1 MRKLA
6 LVLEYEGTQFHG
18 FQKQPQ
24 ARTVQ
29 GALER
34 VLFQITGAAVSTT
47 GASRTD
53 AGVHAQEQVVSLAT
67 SSVLSCRT
75 LVLALNFYLPADLV
89 VRGVWDVD
97 EAFDARRSAAS
108 REYGY
113 TILNRAVRSPL
124 EGRFA
129 YLVRDNLDVDA
140 MDRAVQALVGEHD
153 FASFT
158 SPQAAR
164 EARTTVRLVLR
175 AAVRREGDRVL
186 VELEGS
192 GFLPQQVRRTMG
204 ALLRVGKGQLTGGG
218 FQEMVEAPRPGA
230 AGLGVPP
237 HGLCLT
243 AVRYSP
249 KIACRTDRGRV
260 AAHDTVLAI
269 VGQRT
274 QAVSS

>member
-29 GALER
+29 GELER
-34 VLFQITGAAVSTT
+34 ALFQITGAAVSTT

-75 LVLALNFYLPADLV
+75 LVSALNFYLAADLV

-108 REYGY
+108 REYRY
-113 TILNRAVRSPL
+113 TILNRVVRSPL

-129 YLVRDNLDVDA
+129 YLVWDNLDVDA
-140 MDRAVQALVGEHD
+140 MDRAVEALMGEHD

-164 EARTTVRLVLR
+164 EARTTVRRVLR
-175 AAVRREGDRVL
+175 AGVRRESNRTL

-192 GFLPQQVRRTMG
+192 GFLPQQVRRTVG
-204 ALLRVGKGQLTGGG
+204 ALLRLGRGQLTGRG
-218 FQEMVEAPRPGA
+218 FQELVEAPRPGA
-230 AGLGVPP
+230 AGPGVPP

-249 KIACRTDRGRV
+249 EIACRTAWGRV
-260 AAHDTVLAI
+260 AEHAMALAT
-269 VGQRT
+269 VGQRDPG
-274 QAVSS
+274 

>member
-29 GALER
+29 GELER
-34 VLFQITGAAVSTT
+34 VLFRITGAAVSTT

-53 AGVHAQEQVVSLAT
+53 AGVHAQGQVVSLAT

-89 VRGVWDVD
+89 VPDVWDVD
-97 EAFDARRSAAS
+97 EVFDARRSAAS
-108 REYGY
+108 REYRY
-113 TILNRAVRSPL
+113 TIMNRAVRSPL

-129 YLVRDNLDVDA
+129 YLVRDNLDIDA

-164 EARTTVRLVLR
+164 EARTTVRRVLR
-175 AAVRREGDRVL
+175 AAVRREEDRIL

-192 GFLPQQVRRTMG
+192 GFLPQQVRRTVG
-204 ALLRVGKGQLTGGG
+204 AVLRVGMGRLTGGD
-218 FQEMVEAPRPGA
+218 FRELVEQPRPGA
-230 AGLGVPP
+230 AGPGVPP
-237 HGLCLT
+237 HGLCLM

-249 KIACRTDRGRV
+249 EIACRTAWGRV
-260 AAHDTVLAI
+260 AADAAPLAALR
-269 VGQRT
+269 QRT
-274 QAVSS
+274 QIVSS